1 MARASVLYQFP
12 LSPSMHNSKG
22 LPGGASGKEP
32 ACHCRRNKRRRF
44 DPWVRKIPWRIMAT
58 HSNILTWRTPW
69 TEELGRL
76 QLIGL
81 PSQTRLRRLSTCT
94 IRNSKGCLLSISQP
108 LQLHTH
114 YPGYVLPS
122 PSTAAMLAFLACM
135 FSLLGTLFHHV
146 FKSCFPLL
154 KKSFGWGQF
163 QE

>member
-1 MARASVLYQFP
+1 MKNCQIVFQRAYPIHIFINSIGEIQF
-12 LSPSMHNSKG
+12 LH
-22 LPGGASGKEP
+22 
-32 ACHCRRNKRRRF
+32 
-44 DPWVRKIPWRIMAT
+44 
-58 HSNILTWRTPW
+58 ILFNMNYYLFFIVTQTLVSSSSLVAKSCPTLMTPW